1 MWIGAVARA
10 ALQFE
15 PLHAFVLNPAK
26 IREACT
32 HMAHIGKHVKLNEPA
47 FVHETAYIYGKVTL
61 HKDVSVWPYV
71 VMRAEMHEIVIGE
84 KTNIQDFVMVHV
96 GNTTPTIVGKNCSI
110 THHATIHGCTIG
122 DNCLIGINATIMDG
136 AIIGNNCIV
145 AGHSIVT
152 EGAVFPD
159 NSIIAG
165 VPAKVV
171 KTRDSGEA
179 NRGNAEWYF
188 QNALRYA
195 RGEDVQT

>member
-1 MWIGAVARA
+1 
-10 ALQFE
+10 
-15 PLHAFVLNPAK
+15 
-26 IREACT
+26 
-32 HMAHIGKHVKLNEPA
+32 
-47 FVHETAYIYGKVTL
+47 
-61 HKDVSVWPYV
+61 
-71 VMRAEMHEIVIGE
+71 
-84 KTNIQDFVMVHV
+84 
-96 GNTTPTIVGKNCSI
+96 
-110 THHATIHGCTIG
+110 GCTIG

-179 NRGNAEWYF
+179 NKGNAEWYF